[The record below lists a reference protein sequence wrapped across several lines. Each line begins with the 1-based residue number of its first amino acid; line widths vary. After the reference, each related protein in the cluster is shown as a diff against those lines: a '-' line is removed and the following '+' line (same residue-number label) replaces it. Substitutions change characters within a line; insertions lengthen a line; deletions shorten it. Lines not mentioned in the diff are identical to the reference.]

1 MNDLQSTS
9 LILSASFSF
18 TSCCFSCVVVFVR
31 EKENWQCFRAFCH
44 TTFQHALIT
53 CCNVAMYHDRDT
65 FDFSQGR
72 KSVVFS
78 YNVRKNSRYHWAFL
92 TKQLFRSPLLEIIQ
106 LSPSGS
112 VNSGGHY
119 ASRYIHRP

>member
-1 MNDLQSTS
+1 MVT
-9 LILSASFSF
+9 
-18 TSCCFSCVVVFVR
+18 VR
-31 EKENWQCFRAFCH
+31 VCSKLKKN
-44 TTFQHALIT
+44 
-53 CCNVAMYHDRDT
+53 NNN
-65 FDFSQGR
+65 SR

-78 YNVRKNSRYHWAFL
+78 FNVRKNSRYHWAFL

-119 ASRYIHRP
+119 ASRYIHRPWGGKLIKYVPNQLDKDEKSTFL